1 MEAPKILKWERKI
14 RISLVILFFIV
25 SMINIIGS
33 DTMGL
38 GDYAEN
44 QFIIMCIYSVLL
56 ILNGILYTWG
66 KFRNRQIRNFIFN
79 FQALAFL
86 NIIIVGLIL
95 YFNVDEIMDKWIL
108 WSLFALINGIYLGII
123 EHHYKKS
130 STVSTTNHTYE

>member
-130 STVSTTNHTYE
+130 TTISNTHIHNN

>member
-33 DTMGL
+33 DAMGL

-44 QFIIMCIYSVLL
+44 QFIII
-56 ILNGILYTWG
+56 
-66 KFRNRQIRNFIFN
+66 RNRQIRNFIFN